1 MKRTIS
7 LILFLVGLGLSSAIA
22 QDTATAAPDFNFVYQ
37 SATMIDKYNTEAA
50 AQFFDN
56 PAAFKG
62 KTIRLIARLAAGG
75 QLRAVTGYTVKFIGF
90 TEAPMEYFFIT
101 IPKGLE
107 VPNVSEYGDP
117 VIITFRCEQGLLDK
131 GNVALSFVRARR

>member
-1 MKRTIS
+1 MRRTIAV
-7 LILFLVGLGLSSAIA
+7 ILLLVGFGLSSSIA
-22 QDTATAAPDFNFVYQ
+22 QDTATTAPDFNFVYQ

-56 PAAFKG
+56 PAVFKG
-62 KTIRLIARLAAGG
+62 KTIRIIARLAAGG
-75 QLRAVTGYTVKFIGF
+75 QLRAVIGYTVKFIGF

-101 IPKGLE
+101 IPNGLE

-117 VIITFRCEQGLLDK
+117 VIITFRCELGLLEK
-131 GNVALSFVRARR
+131 GNVALSIVRARR